1 MKYIILI
8 LIGLTLYSI
17 PLHASFRPVFQDA
30 LKSKKAKVKTQIK
43 KNGKKQNDEMVLDEI
58 TIKGRVDKPGVI
70 IVPKRV
76 EPEMTKIELERS
88 FSKEIKEGVGEIS
101 KPEKELKELDRVKSI
116 KKTLKR
122 KRK

>member
-1 MKYIILI
+1 MKRIILI
-8 LIGLTLYSI
+8 LIGLTLCS
-17 PLHASFRPVFQDA
+17 LPVYAVEKPVVQDT
-30 LKSKKAKVKTQIK
+30 LKTKKVQLNKGNKTNI
-43 KNGKKQNDEMVLDEI
+43 KKQNEEIVLDEI
-58 TIKGRVDKPGVI
+58 EIKGRVDKPGVI

-76 EPEMTKIELERS
+76 EPEMSKIELERS
-88 FSKEIKEGVGEIS
+88 FSKEIKEGVGEIP